1 MSERR
6 EISLRV
12 GTVTCR
18 AELDSDVAPRA
29 TELFWSALPIHARL
43 SHAKWSGHAVFFLP
57 AGDALRDVELEA
69 PVCSIYPG
77 TIVSRPGGS
86 EVLMAY
92 GPSEY
97 RNATGPDY
105 VTRIAHVVDGLN
117 EFRKELAAMH
127 DGGDIDLV
135 IERT

>member
-1 MSERR
+1 MSESR

-12 GTVTCR
+12 GDVVAR
-18 AELDSDVAPRA
+18 ARLDNEVSPHA
-29 TELFWSALPIHARL
+29 TEIFWSALPIRARL
-43 SHAKWSGHAVFFLP
+43 SHAKWSGHAAFFMLQ
-57 AGDALRDVELEA
+57 GDSLHGIELET

-77 TIVSRPGGS
+77 TIVARPGGS

-97 RNATGPDY
+97 RTATGTDY
-105 VTRIAHVVDGLN
+105 VTRIAHVVEGIA
-117 EFRKELAAMH
+117 EFRATLAGMH

-135 IERT
+135 IERA